1 MSFRERT
8 AWITVITIVI
18 FFGAYYGATLSG
30 FVPAGSMSAFHLG
43 LLSIIGLAVFQVGLN
58 LTATILNPKEARTPR
73 DERERMIHA
82 RSHVIGYYVM
92 MIGTAVTLV
101 VTHLPVEGDHF
112 FDVIVRTVNIGVLAM
127 VIAALSV
134 AIAQIVMYR
143 RGH

>member
-43 LLSIIGLAVFQVGLN
+43 LFSIIGLAVFQVGLN
-58 LTATILNPKEARTPR
+58 LVAALLNPKEARTPR

-112 FDVIVRTVNIGVLAM
+112 FDIIVRTVNIGVLAM

>member
-8 AWITVITIVI
+8 AWITVITLVI

-30 FVPAGSMSAFHLG
+30 LVPPRSMSAFHLG
-43 LLSIIGLAVFQVGLN
+43 LLSIIGLVVFQVGLN
-58 LTATILNPKEARTPR
+58 IVAAILNPKEARTPR

-101 VTHLPVEGDHF
+101 VTHLPVEENHF
-112 FDVIVRTVNIGVLAM
+112 FDIIVRTVNIGVLAM
-127 VIAALSV
+127 VVAALSV